1 MEAFKNFFGVITR
14 GQSYINMLYLLLAFP
29 LGLFYFVFLVS
40 GLAIGISTIIIWI
53 GLLFLLAVFAV
64 WYALIV
70 FERQLA
76 IWMLREE
83 IPPIV
88 REEIPNQTTWQRFVS
103 AVKNPVTWKGL
114 AYLFAKFPL
123 GIFSFVVLVTLLSV
137 SLALLV
143 APLYYNLVS
152 AEVDI
157 TLFYGLEN
165 PVIIDTLSEALIAS
179 LVGFLLLVG
188 SMHVFNWLAW
198 VSAKF
203 ARVMLGS
210 FSTTATP
217 PAPLAPPSAPGE
229 PPSTEAPA
237 AV

>member
-1 MEAFKNFFGVITR
+1 MNALKKFFSVAAQ
-14 GQSYINMLYLLLAFP
+14 GQTYLNMLYLLFSFP

-114 AYLFAKFPL
+114 LYLFAKFPL
-123 GIFSFVVLVTLLSV
+123 GVFSFVVLVTLLAV
-137 SLALLV
+137 SLALLTM
-143 APLYYNLVS
+143 PIYYSLFP
-152 AEVDI
+152 AQVDI
-157 TLFYGLEN
+157 TLFNGIRN
-165 PVIIDTLSEALIAS
+165 PVIIDTLAEALTAS
-179 LVGFLLLVG
+179 LIGLLLTIV
-188 SMHVFNWLAW
+188 SMHILNGLAW
-198 VSAKF
+198 VSGKF
-203 ARVMLGS
+203 ARVMLGD

-217 PAPLAPPSAPGE
+217 HAPV
-229 PPSTEAPA
+229 EAPA
-237 AV
+237 SPEPPAVEAPTAAA

>member
-1 MEAFKNFFGVITR
+1 METFKKFFGVIAR
-14 GQSYINMLYLLLAFP
+14 GQSYINMLYLLLSFP
-29 LGLFYFVFLVS
+29 LGLFYFVFLIS

-88 REEIPNQTTWQRFVS
+88 REEIPNQTTMQRFVY

-114 AYLFAKFPL
+114 LYLFAKFPL

-137 SLALLV
+137 SLSLLG
-143 APLYYNLVS
+143 APLYYNLIS
-152 AEVDI
+152 PEVDI

-165 PVIIDTLSEALIAS
+165 PVIIDTLTEALIAS

-203 ARVMLGS
+203 ARVMLGN

-217 PAPLAPPSAPGE
+217 PAPLAPPAAPIE
-229 PPSTEAPA
+229 PPSTESPA